1 MKALRFL
8 SVFLASVLLLCTVS
22 CRSYPGNE
30 SQNTDPPFI
39 PDTAEEQIIR
49 ENENARM
56 FSEKDLDA
64 SLPSDG
70 TPVTLDGEKELFRI
84 TAGGTWILSGTMN
97 GTVEIETDKTEKVT
111 LFLNG
116 VSISGG
122 NAPAVRVLSADKV
135 FLHLAEGTENFLSGI
150 GTELDSSEDGV
161 IFSKDDLTVKGRGSL
176 SVSSEAGHGIVCK
189 DDLKITGG
197 TVTVNAE
204 RHGIDANDSV
214 RIGGGSL
221 SVTSGKDGVHV
232 DNAEDTAAGYYYQES
247 GSVSIVSD
255 GDGIDASGY
264 IHITDGNIS
273 AVTGGGASNGTK
285 KSSQPGFG
293 GRYQTETDTVS
304 TKGLKSDAAILIE
317 GGSFQLDCCDDAI
330 HAAGNVGISG
340 GKIEISTG
348 DDGVHSDS
356 ALTVS
361 GGDLTV
367 IESFEG
373 LEGITVTITGG
384 NTVIR
389 SSDDGINAADGTSAM
404 QGQGGGFNG
413 RGGMP
418 GGGSSSC
425 VITVSGGKTVINADG
440 DGVDSNGTIVMT
452 GGELYIAGPTSSAD
466 AAFDFET
473 GAEIRGGTLVAVG
486 AVGMA
491 ENVTSAS
498 QGSALVNLNGSGK
511 LTLKDESGNVLVEYD
526 PGKTYQCVLIS
537 CPGMEKGKNYT
548 LSSPSSSVKIALTEL
563 IYGGNQGGPGGPG
576 GRDPGFPGGPGEQDD
591 PGFPGG
597 PGGGP
602 DGPGEGF
609 PGGRR

>member
-1 MKALRFL
+1 MKAHRFH
-8 SVFLASVLLLCTVS
+8 SVFLASVLLLCIVS
-22 CRSYPGNE
+22 CRRDPGNE
-30 SQNTDPPFI
+30 TLNTNPPFI

-49 ENENARM
+49 ENENVEM
-56 FSEKDLDA
+56 FTEKDLDA

-70 TPVTLDGEKELFRI
+70 TPVSLDVENELFRV

-97 GTVEIETDKTEKVT
+97 GTVEIEIDKTEKVT
-111 LFLNG
+111 LVLNG
-116 VSISGG
+116 VNISGG
-122 NAPAVRVLSADKV
+122 NAPAIRVLSADKV
-135 FLHLAEGTENFLSGI
+135 FLLLAEGTENILSGI
-150 GTELDSSEDGV
+150 DTEPDGSEDGV

-197 TVTVNAE
+197 KVTVKATG
-204 RHGIDANDSV
+204 HGIDANDSV
-214 RIGGGSL
+214 RIGGGTL

-232 DNAEDTAAGYYYQES
+232 DNAEDTASGYYYQES

-264 IHITDGNIS
+264 IHITDGDIS
-273 AVTGGGASNGTK
+273 TVTGGGASNSKK
-285 KSSQPGFG
+285 KSSQSGFG
-293 GRYQTETDTVS
+293 GRNQTETDTVS
-304 TKGLKSDAAILIE
+304 TKGLKSDAAILID
-317 GGSFQLDCCDDAI
+317 GGSFLINSADDAI
-330 HAAGNVGISG
+330 HAAGNVGITG
-340 GKIEISTG
+340 GDFEIRTG

-361 GGDLTV
+361 GGSLTV
-367 IESFEG
+367 TESYEG
-373 LEGITVTITGG
+373 LEGITVTISGG

-389 SSDDGINAADGTSAM
+389 STDDGINAADGTSPM
-404 QGQGGGFNG
+404 QGPGGGFNG
-413 RGGMP
+413 RSRTP
-418 GGGSSSC
+418 GGSSSSC
-425 VITVSGGKTVINADG
+425 LITVSGGKTVINADG

-563 IYGGNQGGPGGPG
+563 IYGGQGGPGGPG
-576 GRDPGFPGGPGEQDD
+576 GRDPGFPGGPGGQDD